1 MSHFR
6 TYAYSQ
12 KAMTTWTPFGKKEDF
27 CIYTILTQRA
37 GLGVCTWGPYLSQ
50 RDPWAEFSG
59 FLNLFEGRKKNQNS
73 LKLLELLDPR
83 SHMISFLENV
93 VRLLSG
99 NPNPGIIQP
108 PTTSCPDICNTF
120 SLYNCLLINMWKRM
134 SHFHY
139 VLLNSFGYKLYQRC
153 WSSQIWAHWS
163 QKWNLTT
170 SESNSKVLGEFWY
183 SLRED
188 SPGL

>member
-1 MSHFR
+1 MNTLWQEERFLYLHSIN
-6 TYAYSQ
+6 S
-12 KAMTTWTPFGKKEDF
+12 KGWTGGLYLGPILLPKRSMGRIQWILKLVWGGKKKSKF
-27 CIYTILTQRA
+27 FKT
-37 GLGVCTWGPYLSQ
+37 
-50 RDPWAEFSG
+50 
-59 FLNLFEGRKKNQNS
+59 
-73 LKLLELLDPR
+73 LELLDLR

-93 VRLLSG
+93 ARLLSG

-153 WSSQIWAHWS
+153 WSSQIWAHGS

-170 SESNSKVLGEFWY
+170 SESNSKILGEFWY